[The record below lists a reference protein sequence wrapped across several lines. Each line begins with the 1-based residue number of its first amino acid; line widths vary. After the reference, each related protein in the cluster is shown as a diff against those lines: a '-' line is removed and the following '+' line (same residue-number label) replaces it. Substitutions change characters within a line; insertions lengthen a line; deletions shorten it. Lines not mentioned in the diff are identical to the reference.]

1 MTPITS
7 LDHLDI
13 YVSDLLRDGQRITD
27 GPHKVTVSRA
37 EYERW
42 LAELNAEPSPA
53 VTIERAG
60 PHRLMSTAGKI
71 G

>member
-1 MTPITS
+1 MIPT

-13 YVSDLLRDGQRITD
+13 YVSDALRDGQRIVE

-42 LAELNAEPSPA
+42 LAELNGEPRPA
-53 VTIERAG
+53 VTIERVG
-60 PHRLMSTAGKI
+60 PHRLMNTAGKT